1 MVCGILNIKSPNFD
15 ETQSLASPKYK
26 FTRETLKTRLGKIPL
41 TDDKTD
47 EK

>member
-15 ETQSLASPKYK
+15 ETQSLASTQYK
-26 FTRETLKTRLGKIPL
+26 FTRDTLKTRLGKTPL

-47 EK
+47 E